1 MKKQEESNMTP
12 SELQQKGGIY
22 FDKIQQGMSEYAWE
36 SKFFSSQMAKDYIRN
51 LWKEN
56 GDEHS
61 FVDCYYK
68 FLEKESKDRI
78 LQVLTEEQQKYL
90 QELEKNQQDLLVPL
104 TEELLNLAV
113 DLTDKEMLF
122 FTFYF
127 LKNPCTIWGNY
138 KQEYVLFYPKQEACY
153 SVDYDE
159 DAENV
164 NNLEIEENI
173 KPVMEKMSAEM
184 MQDILNNI
192 AMEEKVSEEDMEP
205 ESFESLPEQQKKE
218 SKQDECQNVL
228 GDNSENNELKEKDG
242 EKKHM
247 KIFAHRGFSGKYPEN
262 TMLAFHKAYEVGCD
276 GIELDVQMTKDGVL
290 VIMHDETIDRTTN
303 GKGNL
308 RDYTYE
314 ELCQFD
320 CYGAFKGEYEFQK
333 IPTLREY
340 LEWVKPTG
348 LLTNIELKN
357 SVYYYEGLEEKV
369 FEMVKELE
377 MENQILFSSFNLVSV
392 LKCKNVM
399 PQIPA
404 GFLTETKVDNMGAF
418 AKEYG
423 VDYYHP
429 GLDFL
434 TEEVVENCHAHG
446 RKVNVWTVNKKKEM
460 KQMAKWKVDG
470 IFTNY
475 PNKAKKLK
483 ED

>member
-1 MKKQEESNMTP
+1 MTP
-12 SELQQKGGIY
+12 SELKEKGGIY
-22 FDKIQQGMSEYAWE
+22 FDKIQQGMSAYQWE
-36 SKFFSSQMAKDYIRN
+36 SKFFSSQMAKEFIGN

-56 GDEHS
+56 GDENS
-61 FVDCYYK
+61 YVDCYYK
-68 FLEKESKDRI
+68 FLEQESKERI
-78 LQVLTEEQQKYL
+78 RNVLTEEQRKYL
-90 QELEKNQQDLLVPL
+90 LRLEKEQEDLLVPL
-104 TEELLNLAV
+104 TTELLDLAV
-113 DLTDKEMLF
+113 DLTNKEMLF

-138 KQEYVLFYPKQEACY
+138 KQEYVIFYPQQGICSTIAQEK
-153 SVDYDE
+153 
-159 DAENV
+159 
-164 NNLEIEENI
+164 NI
-173 KPVMEKMSAEM
+173 NPVMGKMSEEM
-184 MQDILNNI
+184 LHDILKDI
-192 AMEEKVSEEDMEP
+192 GDVTEEKD
-205 ESFESLPEQQKKE
+205 
-218 SKQDECQNVL
+218 
-228 GDNSENNELKEKDG
+228 KEK
-242 EKKHM
+242 EESHM

-262 TMLAFHKAYEVGCD
+262 TMLAFQKAYEVGCD

-303 GKGNL
+303 GTGNL

-320 CYGAFKGEYEFQK
+320 CYGMFKGEYAFQK

-357 SVYYYEGLEEKV
+357 SVYYYERLEEKV
-369 FEMVKELE
+369 FEMVKELK
-377 MENQILFSSFNLVSV
+377 MEDKILFSSFNLVSV
-392 LKCKNVM
+392 LKCKKMM
-399 PQIPA
+399 PKVPA
-404 GFLTETKVDNMGAF
+404 GFLTETKVDNMGVF

-423 VDYYHP
+423 VEYYHP

-434 TEEVVENCHAHG
+434 TEDVVENCHAHG
-446 RKVNVWTVNKKKEM
+446 REVNVWTVNRKKEM

-483 ED
+483 KEGVL

>member
-1 MKKQEESNMTP
+1 MTP
-12 SELQQKGGIY
+12 LELKQKGGIY

-36 SKFFSSQMAKDYIRN
+36 SKFLSSQMAKEYIRN

-56 GDEHS
+56 GDENS

-68 FLEKESKDRI
+68 FLEQESKDKI
-78 LQVLTEEQQKYL
+78 LNVLNEKQKQYL
-90 QELEKNQQDLLVPL
+90 TRLEKEQKDLLVPL
-104 TEELLNLAV
+104 TEELLELAV
-113 DLTDKEMLF
+113 NLTDSEMLF

-127 LKNPCTIWGNY
+127 LKMPCTIWGNY
-138 KQEYVLFYPKQEACY
+138 KQEYIVFSPMSKEKTEETTIIKNIVQNDDLESIGKMSKETLEDILKDIACDDGIGIVQNENTAEQENIYECNNKFEIRQDFIKNQKQE
-153 SVDYDE
+153 
-159 DAENV
+159 
-164 NNLEIEENI
+164 
-173 KPVMEKMSAEM
+173 
-184 MQDILNNI
+184 
-192 AMEEKVSEEDMEP
+192 
-205 ESFESLPEQQKKE
+205 
-218 SKQDECQNVL
+218 
-228 GDNSENNELKEKDG
+228 DNER
-242 EKKHM
+242 KHM
-247 KIFAHRGFSGKYPEN
+247 RVFAHRGFSGKYPEN
-262 TMLAFHKAYEVGCD
+262 TMLAFQKAYEVGCD
-276 GIELDVQMTKDGVL
+276 GIELDVQLTKDGIV
-290 VIMHDETIDRTTN
+290 VIMHDEAINRTTN
-303 GKGNL
+303 GKGYI

-320 CYGAFKGEYEFQK
+320 CYGDFEGEYEFQK

-369 FEMVKELE
+369 FDMIKELE

-392 LKCKNVM
+392 LKCKKTM

-404 GFLTETKVDNMGAF
+404 GFLTETKVDNMGVF

-434 TEEVVENCHAHG
+434 TEEIVENCHAHG
-446 RKVNVWTVNKKKEM
+446 REVNVWTINKKKEM

-475 PNKAKKLK
+475 PNKARKLK
-483 ED
+483 EEGIL

>member
-1 MKKQEESNMTP
+1 MTP
-12 SELQQKGGIY
+12 SELKEKGGIY
-22 FDKIQQGMSEYAWE
+22 FDKIQQGMSAYQWE
-36 SKFFSSQMAKDYIRN
+36 SKFFNSKMAKEFIRK
-51 LWKEN
+51 LWNVN
-56 GDEHS
+56 GDENS
-61 FVDCYYK
+61 YVDCYYK
-68 FLEKESKDRI
+68 YLEQESKERI
-78 LQVLTEEQQKYL
+78 RSVLTEEQRKYL
-90 QELEKNQQDLLVPL
+90 LQMEKEQEDLLIPL
-104 TEELLNLAV
+104 TSELLDLAV

-138 KQEYVLFYPKQEACY
+138 KQEYVIFYPQQGRCSDIVQEKN
-153 SVDYDE
+153 S
-159 DAENV
+159 N
-164 NNLEIEENI
+164 
-173 KPVMEKMSAEM
+173 PVMGKMSEEM
-184 MQDILNNI
+184 LKDILKDI
-192 AMEEKVSEEDMEP
+192 GDVTEKKD
-205 ESFESLPEQQKKE
+205 
-218 SKQDECQNVL
+218 
-228 GDNSENNELKEKDG
+228 KEK
-242 EKKHM
+242 EESHM

-262 TMLAFHKAYEVGCD
+262 TMLAFQKAYEVGCD

-303 GKGNL
+303 GTGNL

-320 CYGAFKGEYEFQK
+320 CYGMFKGKYTFQK

-377 MENQILFSSFNLVSV
+377 MEDKILFSSFNLVSV
-392 LKCKNVM
+392 LKCKKMM
-399 PQIPA
+399 PQVPA

-434 TEEVVENCHAHG
+434 KEDVVENCHAYG
-446 RKVNVWTVNKKKEM
+446 REVNVWTVNRKKEM
-460 KQMAKWKVDG
+460 KKMAKWKVDG

-483 ED
+483 E